1 MQVFQVVR
9 RDAAEAMEAEVGLH
23 PAVVRRGVRSEDGG
37 AGPPS
42 TLHPPWPRLGSGVCT
57 PVCGECGEQI
67 IAAVTLLG
75 NP

>member
-1 MQVFQVVR
+1 MFQVVR

-42 TLHPPWPRLGSGVCT
+42 TLPGLAWGLVSALRSAGVR
-57 PVCGECGEQI
+57 
-67 IAAVTLLG
+67 
-75 NP
+75 